1 VVTKKGGATV
11 SNHALEAVKR
21 RSEKQKRQ
29 RNNWKRRAVA
39 YEQAIRETLA
49 DNGHLADGED
59 CTLIK
64 LKLVLSANNVLS
76 VSGERE
82 KTNDN

>member
-1 VVTKKGGATV
+1 M
-11 SNHALEAVKR
+11 NHALEAVKR
-21 RSEKQKRQ
+21 QSEKQKRQ
-29 RNNWKRRAVA
+29 RDNWKRRAVA

-64 LKLVLSANNVLS
+64 LKRVLSDNAPHQARS
-76 VSGERE
+76 VASRPECGCSAIS
-82 KTNDN
+82 

>member
-1 VVTKKGGATV
+1 VKHVIDALKASKRKAT
-11 SNHALEAVKR
+11 H
-21 RSEKQKRQ
+21 Q
-29 RNNWKRRAVA
+29 RDNWKRRALA

-64 LKLVLSANNVLS
+64 LKRVLSANTDIAGAPRPAHGAL
-76 VSGERE
+76 G
-82 KTNDN
+82 